1 MAGNFVGNTFGTW
14 NVLGWSG
21 TDLYKCKCGLC
32 GFERDIRGYYL
43 KRKPPQCSCQ
53 KNDILHKKFG
63 DLEVIEKL
71 DDGIVKCKC
80 SCGNVITVHR
90 RYLQNGSKKSCGH
103 EKTGSTSKLIDITG
117 KDFGNWHVDQY
128 YGNKLWYCTCTICG
142 REKRIRGHLLR
153 GNPPNCVCQTQ
164 EIIANKNLEKYGVRS
179 LKQLNCGRTP
189 EQIEL
194 YSSKENL
201 GAVIDKLTVDG
212 KRPTVREVSEYL
224 HLDATSTI
232 RFIRKYK
239 LDDKV
244 QIGVYRSHY
253 ETDLEKMFPCKHIS
267 DRSVLHGMEIDL
279 YYPEQK
285 FGIEFNGDYWHS
297 ELQKDT
303 LYHQRKSLMASKA
316 GVHLVQIF
324 EYEWKSDKMRDK
336 LVYLLGKSINV
347 NSDSII
353 HARDCS
359 VVYVGKE
366 AADIFLDAY
375 HLQGTAPA
383 STRIGLLYKDELVGL
398 MTFGKPRF
406 SSDYDSEIIRLAFK
420 QGVTVVGGAER
431 MFAHYINEADV
442 KTVISYCDMSKF
454 TGNVYMNLGFKLAG
468 ISHPNYKWVNI
479 LNGNVL
485 TRYQTMKS
493 TLVEKGLGTENQT
506 EDEIMHG
513 LNFYKVYDCGNYV
526 FSYIKKD

>member
-1 MAGNFVGNTFGTW
+1 
-14 NVLGWSG
+14 
-21 TDLYKCKCGLC
+21 
-32 GFERDIRGYYL
+32 
-43 KRKPPQCSCQ
+43 
-53 KNDILHKKFG
+53 
-63 DLEVIEKL
+63 
-71 DDGIVKCKC
+71 
-80 SCGNVITVHR
+80 
-90 RYLQNGSKKSCGH
+90 
-103 EKTGSTSKLIDITG
+103 
-117 KDFGNWHVDQY
+117 
-128 YGNKLWYCTCTICG
+128 
-142 REKRIRGHLLR
+142 
-153 GNPPNCVCQTQ
+153 
-164 EIIANKNLEKYGVRS
+164 
-179 LKQLNCGRTP
+179 
-189 EQIEL
+189 
-194 YSSKENL
+194 
-201 GAVIDKLTVDG
+201 
-212 KRPTVREVSEYL
+212 
-224 HLDATSTI
+224 
-232 RFIRKYK
+232 
-239 LDDKV
+239 
-244 QIGVYRSHY
+244 
-253 ETDLEKMFPCKHIS
+253 
-267 DRSVLHGMEIDL
+267 MEIDL

-324 EYEWKSDKMRDK
+324 EYEWKNDKMRDK
-336 LVYLLGKSINV
+336 LVYLLGKSING
-347 NSDSII
+347 NSDSIV

-359 VVYVGKE
+359 VVSVGKE

-431 MFAHYINEADV
+431 MFAHYIKEADV
-442 KTVISYCDMSKF
+442 KTVVSYCDMSKF